1 MTSGRSGFGQD
12 RTRHFD
18 GDHSRSRM
26 STGVQRS
33 TSQPQPKSPG
43 DLPRLN
49 ETVLGMI
56 RAEAP
61 LGKILEVLCVN
72 IEKQQPGLLCSVLL
86 LDADGTTLRHGAA
99 PSLPGEYSRAVDG
112 VQIGPCAG
120 SCGTAV
126 YRKQAVVASD
136 IATDPLWDNFR
147 QVALPHGLRACWS
160 TPIASQDGRIL
171 GTFAVYYREPRTP
184 DEEHLRIITS
194 AKHLAGIAIEHDR
207 AKAELRAAEARYRT
221 LVERLPAIT
230 YIAEL
235 GAGGPWHYV
244 SPQIETMLGFPPA
257 EWLADPMNWMNH
269 IHPDDREIA
278 LAAEKL
284 FQETH
289 ELFQAEYRMCARDG
303 RLLWF
308 RDEGVLLQQADGQ
321 APLMQGV
328 LYDITERKRLEDQL
342 RHSQKME
349 AVGQLAGGVA
359 HDFNNLLMLIQAH
372 NEHLRDNLAADD
384 PARKD
389 ALQIEN
395 AVTRA
400 ASLTA
405 QLLTFSRKN
414 VLRPKI
420 LDLNAVLA
428 DVGKM
433 LHRLIGEN
441 IEVNIVPAS
450 SPARIKADPGQ
461 IEQVILNLAVN
472 SRDAMPAG
480 GKLTIT
486 ARQVELDEN
495 DSRNH
500 EGAPAGKYVMLSVS
514 DTGAGMDIE
523 TQAHIFEP
531 FFTTKAPGKGT
542 GLGLATVYGVVKQ
555 SDGWIWVD
563 SKPGRGTTFQI
574 YLPCV
579 QESGGEENTV
589 HEASI
594 EKIPQ
599 HESQAPK
606 ESTSRSVPSPETSPK
621 GTETVLV
628 VEDQDGIRDIVRE
641 SLRRN
646 GYTVLI
652 ANDGDEALQMAS
664 AYPEPIHLLITD
676 LVMPNIGG
684 RELAQRLT
692 PLRPAMKV
700 LFMSGYSEQSA
711 LEIEATSQSAQVLQ
725 KPFSLDALARNVR
738 RVLDEAGS

>member
-1 MTSGRSGFGQD
+1 
-12 RTRHFD
+12 
-18 GDHSRSRM
+18 M
-26 STGVQRS
+26 STGIQRAAS
-33 TSQPQPKSPG
+33 KHAPQSSE
-43 DLPRLN
+43 LPVLTD
-49 ETVLGMI
+49 TVLGMI
-56 RAEAP
+56 RAQALLP
-61 LGKILEVLCVN
+61 KILEVLCAH
-72 IEKQQPGLLCSVLL
+72 IEQQHPGLLCSILL

-99 PSLPGEYSRAVDG
+99 PSLPAEYSRAVDG

-120 SCGTAV
+120 SCGTAA
-126 YRKQAVVASD
+126 YRKQAVIVSD
-136 IATDPLWDNFR
+136 IATDPLWANIR
-147 QVALPHGLRACWS
+147 QLALPHGLRACWS
-160 TPIASQDGRIL
+160 TPIASQDGGIL
-171 GTFAVYYREPRTP
+171 GTFAIYYREPRSP
-184 DEEHLRIITS
+184 DAEHLRLITH
-194 AKHLAGIAIEHDR
+194 ATHLAGIAIECDR
-207 AKAELRAAEARYRT
+207 SKAELRAAEARYRT

-244 SPQIETMLGFPPA
+244 SPQIETMLGFTPD
-257 EWLADPMNWMNH
+257 EWLSDPMNWMNH
-269 IHPDDREIA
+269 IYPDDREIA

-308 RDEGVLLQQADGQ
+308 RDEGVLLQQTDGQ
-321 APLMQGV
+321 ALLMQGV

-372 NEHLRDNLAADD
+372 NEHLRERLALDD
-384 PARKD
+384 SARKD
-389 ALQIEN
+389 ALEIEN

-400 ASLTA
+400 ASLTG
-405 QLLTFSRKN
+405 QLLAFSRKQ
-414 VLRPKI
+414 VLRPKV

-428 DVGKM
+428 DVAKM

-441 IEVNIVPAS
+441 IAVQVVAKPS
-450 SPARIKADPGQ
+450 LGRVKADPGQ
-461 IEQVILNLAVN
+461 MEQVILNLAVN
-472 SRDAMPAG
+472 SRDAMPHG
-480 GKLTIT
+480 GKLTIET
-486 ARQVELDEN
+486 RDIELNED

-500 EGAPAGKYVMLSVS
+500 GGAPPGNYVMLQVS
-514 DTGAGMDIE
+514 DTGDGMDTE

-574 YLPCV
+574 YLPRV
-579 QESGGEENTV
+579 EESRGEESALEDIGV
-589 HEASI
+589 EEIHCKQSEADT
-594 EKIPQ
+594 
-599 HESQAPK
+599 SQAQ
-606 ESTSRSVPSPETSPK
+606 EQLTSKAAPSPTSAPK

-646 GYTVLI
+646 GYKVLI
-652 ANDGDEALQMAS
+652 AVDGNEALQMAS
-664 AYPEPIHLLITD
+664 AYPDPIHLLVTD

-700 LFMSGYSEQSA
+700 LFMSGYSEHSA
-711 LEIEATSQSAQVLQ
+711 LDIEATNQSATILQ
-725 KPFSLDALARNVR
+725 KPFSLDALARLVR
-738 RVLDEAGS
+738 RVLDEPGL

>member
-1 MTSGRSGFGQD
+1 
-12 RTRHFD
+12 
-18 GDHSRSRM
+18 M
-26 STGVQRS
+26 STGVQRTAKEDKPAAS
-33 TSQPQPKSPG
+33 G
-43 DLPRLN
+43 DLALLN
-49 ETVLGMI
+49 ESVLGLI
-56 RAEAP
+56 RAQVP
-61 LGKILEVLCVN
+61 LPKILETLCAHV
-72 IEKQQPGLLCSVLL
+72 EKQHPGLLCSVVL
-86 LDADGTTLRHGAA
+86 LDADGSTLRHGAA
-99 PSLPGEYSRAVDG
+99 PSLSKEYTQAING
-112 VQIGPCAG
+112 AQIGPCAG
-120 SCGTAV
+120 SCGTAA
-126 YRKQAVVASD
+126 YRKQSVVVSD
-136 IATDPLWDNFR
+136 ISTDPLWANCR
-147 QVALPHGLRACWS
+147 HLALQHGLRACWS
-160 TPIASQDGRIL
+160 SPIASQDGKVL
-171 GTFAVYYREPRTP
+171 GTFAVYYCEPRTP
-184 DEEHLRIITS
+184 DAEHVQLVAHAT
-194 AKHLAGIAIEHDR
+194 HLAGIAIEHDR

-257 EWLADPMNWMNH
+257 EWLSDPMNWMNH

-289 ELFQAEYRMCARDG
+289 ELYQAEYRMCARDG
-303 RLLWF
+303 RLMWF
-308 RDEGVLLQQADGQ
+308 RDEGVLLEQTDGQ
-321 APLMQGV
+321 GLLMQGV
-328 LYDITERKRLEDQL
+328 MHDITERKRLEDQL

-372 NEHLRDNLAADD
+372 NEHLRDHLAADD

-450 SPARIKADPGQ
+450 LPARIKADPSQ

-486 ARQVELDEN
+486 AYEVELDEN
-495 DSRNH
+495 DSRNP
-500 EGAPAGKYVMLSVS
+500 EGAPAGTYVVLSVS

-594 EKIPQ
+594 ERIPH

-606 ESTSRSVPSPETSPK
+606 EST
-621 GTETVLV
+621 
-628 VEDQDGIRDIVRE
+628 
-641 SLRRN
+641 
-646 GYTVLI
+646 
-652 ANDGDEALQMAS
+652 
-664 AYPEPIHLLITD
+664 
-676 LVMPNIGG
+676 
-684 RELAQRLT
+684 
-692 PLRPAMKV
+692 
-700 LFMSGYSEQSA
+700 
-711 LEIEATSQSAQVLQ
+711 
-725 KPFSLDALARNVR
+725 
-738 RVLDEAGS
+738 

>member
-1 MTSGRSGFGQD
+1 
-12 RTRHFD
+12 
-18 GDHSRSRM
+18 M
-26 STGVQRS
+26 STGIQRAAS
-33 TSQPQPKSPG
+33 KHPLQSSE
-43 DLPRLN
+43 LPLLTD
-49 ETVLGMI
+49 TVLGMI
-56 RAEAP
+56 RAQALLP
-61 LGKILEVLCVN
+61 KILEVLCAH
-72 IEKQQPGLLCSVLL
+72 IEQQHPGLLCSILL

-99 PSLPGEYSRAVDG
+99 PSLPAEYSRAVDG
-112 VQIGPCAG
+112 AQIGPCAG
-120 SCGTAV
+120 SCGTAA
-126 YRKQAVVASD
+126 YRKQPVIVSD
-136 IATDPLWDNFR
+136 IATDPLWANIR
-147 QVALPHGLRACWS
+147 QVPLHHGLRACWS
-160 TPIASQDGRIL
+160 TPIASQDGGIL
-171 GTFAVYYREPRTP
+171 GTFAIYYREPRTP
-184 DEEHLRIITS
+184 DAEHLQLITH
-194 AKHLAGIAIEHDR
+194 ATHLAGIAIECDR
-207 AKAELRAAEARYRT
+207 SKAELRAAEARYRT

-230 YIAEL
+230 YVAEL

-244 SPQIETMLGFPPA
+244 SPQIETMLGFTPA
-257 EWLADPMNWMNH
+257 EWLSDPMNWMNH

-278 LAAEKL
+278 LAAEEL

-372 NEHLRDNLAADD
+372 NEHLRERLAPDD
-384 PARKD
+384 SARKD
-389 ALQIEN
+389 ALEIEN

-400 ASLTA
+400 ASLTG
-405 QLLTFSRKN
+405 QLLAFSRKQ
-414 VLRPKI
+414 VLRPKV

-428 DVGKM
+428 DVAKM

-441 IEVNIVPAS
+441 IEVQVVSAPTLG
-450 SPARIKADPGQ
+450 RVKADPGQ
-461 IEQVILNLAVN
+461 MEQIILNLAVN
-472 SRDAMPAG
+472 SRDAMPHG
-480 GKLTIT
+480 GKLTIET
-486 ARQVELDEN
+486 RDIELNED

-500 EGAPAGKYVMLSVS
+500 GGAPPGNYVMLQVS
-514 DTGAGMDIE
+514 DTGDGMDTE

-574 YLPCV
+574 YLPRV
-579 QESGGEENTV
+579 EESRGEESALEDIEV
-589 HEASI
+589 EEIHGKQSEAGA
-594 EKIPQ
+594 
-599 HESQAPK
+599 SQAQ
-606 ESTSRSVPSPETSPK
+606 EQLTSKAAPSLASAPK

-628 VEDQDGIRDIVRE
+628 VEDQDGIRDIVKE

-646 GYTVLI
+646 GYNVLI
-652 ANDGDEALQMAS
+652 AVDGNEALQMAS
-664 AYPEPIHLLITD
+664 AYPDPIHLLVTD

-692 PLRPAMKV
+692 PLRPGMKV
-700 LFMSGYSEQSA
+700 LFMSGYSEHSA
-711 LEIEATSQSAQVLQ
+711 LDIEATNQSATILQ
-725 KPFSLDALARNVR
+725 KPFSLDALARLVR
-738 RVLDEAGS
+738 RVLDEPGL

>member
-1 MTSGRSGFGQD
+1 
-12 RTRHFD
+12 
-18 GDHSRSRM
+18 M
-26 STGVQRS
+26 STGIQRVA
-33 TSQPQPKSPG
+33 SPESLG
-43 DLPRLN
+43 PLESLALLN
-49 ETVLGMI
+49 ETLLAMI
-56 RAEAP
+56 RTQSP
-61 LGKILEVLCVN
+61 LPKILEVLCTH
-72 IEKQQPGLLCSVLL
+72 IEQRHPGLHCSVLL

-99 PSLPGEYSRAVDG
+99 PSLSTEYSRLVDG

-120 SCGTAV
+120 SCGTAA
-126 YRKQAVVASD
+126 YRKQSVMVSD
-136 IATDPLWDNFR
+136 IATDPLWKDCR
-147 QVALPHGLRACWS
+147 QFALPYGLRACWS
-160 TPIASQDGRIL
+160 SPIASQGGKVL
-171 GTFAVYYREPRTP
+171 GTFAVYYGEPRTP
-184 DEEHLRIITS
+184 DAEHVQLVTH
-194 AKHLAGIAIEHDR
+194 ATHLAGIAIEHDR

-244 SPQIETMLGFPPA
+244 SPQIETMVGFSPE
-257 EWLADPMNWMNH
+257 EWLSDPMNWMNH
-269 IHPDDREIA
+269 IYPEDREIV
-278 LAAEKL
+278 LDAENL
-284 FQETH
+284 FQQTH
-289 ELFQAEYRMCARDG
+289 DLFHAEYRMCARDG
-303 RLLWF
+303 RVLWF
-308 RDEGVLLQQADGQ
+308 RDEGVLLEQSEGRGL
-321 APLMQGV
+321 LMQGV
-328 LYDITERKRLEDQL
+328 MYDITERKRLEDEL

-372 NEHLRDNLAADD
+372 NEHLRDHLAADD

-450 SPARIKADPGQ
+450 LPARIKADPGQ

-589 HEASI
+589 HETLI

-606 ESTSRSVPSPETSPK
+606 ESTSRSVPSSETSPK
-621 GTETVLV
+621 GTETVMV

-646 GYTVLI
+646 GYKVLI
-652 ANDGDEALQMAS
+652 ANDGDEALQMAG

-738 RVLDEAGS
+738 RVLDGPGS

>member
-1 MTSGRSGFGQD
+1 
-12 RTRHFD
+12 
-18 GDHSRSRM
+18 M
-26 STGVQRS
+26 STGIQRAAHLQS
-33 TSQPQPKSPG
+33 LGTLES
-43 DLPRLN
+43 LPLLN
-49 ETVLGMI
+49 ESLLGMI
-56 RAEAP
+56 RTQAP
-61 LGKILEVLCVN
+61 LPKILDVLCTH
-72 IEKQQPGLLCSVLL
+72 IEQRYAGLHCSVLL

-99 PSLPGEYSRAVDG
+99 PSLPSAYSSLVDG
-112 VQIGPCAG
+112 VKIGPCAG
-120 SCGTAV
+120 SCGTAA
-126 YRKQAVVASD
+126 YRKQAVVVCD
-136 IATDPLWDNFR
+136 IATDPLWANCR
-147 QVALPHGLRACWS
+147 QFALPHGLRACWS
-160 TPIASQDGRIL
+160 SPIVSQDGKVL
-171 GTFAVYYREPRTP
+171 GTFAVYYCEPRTP
-184 DEEHLRIITS
+184 DAEHVQLVAHAT
-194 AKHLAGIAIEHDR
+194 HLAGIAIEHDR

-221 LVERLPAIT
+221 LVEHLPAIT

-244 SPQIETMLGFPPA
+244 SPQIETMLGFTPA
-257 EWLADPMNWMNH
+257 EWLSDPMNWMNH
-269 IHPDDREIA
+269 IYPEDREIA
-278 LAAEKL
+278 LAAENL

-303 RLLWF
+303 RVLWF
-308 RDEGVLLQQADGQ
+308 RDEGVLLKQSESRGL
-321 APLMQGV
+321 LMQGV
-328 LYDITERKRLEDQL
+328 MYEITERKRLEDQL
-342 RHSQKME
+342 RHSQKLE

-372 NEHLRDNLAADD
+372 NEHLREHLAADD

-420 LDLNAVLA
+420 LDLNLVLG

-441 IEVNIVPAS
+441 IEVNIVPAA
-450 SPARIKADPGQ
+450 SPVRVKADPGQ
-461 IEQVILNLAVN
+461 MEQVILNLAVN
-472 SRDAMPAG
+472 ARDAMPAG
-480 GKLTIT
+480 GRLTIT
-486 ARQVELDEN
+486 ASEVELDEN

-514 DTGAGMDIE
+514 DTGSGMDTE

-574 YLPCV
+574 YLPRV
-579 QESGGEENTV
+579 QEFVAN
-589 HEASI
+589 EASI
-594 EKIPQ
+594 EEIAPR
-599 HESQAPK
+599 ESQALK
-606 ESTSRSVPSPETSPK
+606 ESTSRIVPALETSAK

-646 GYTVLI
+646 GYKVLI
-652 ANDGDEALQMAS
+652 ANDGEEALQMAA
-664 AYPEPIHLLITD
+664 AYPDPIHLLITD

-692 PLRPAMKV
+692 PQRPTMKV

-711 LEIEATSQSAQVLQ
+711 LEIEATSQSATVLQ

>member
-1 MTSGRSGFGQD
+1 
-12 RTRHFD
+12 
-18 GDHSRSRM
+18 M
-26 STGVQRS
+26 STGIQKAL
-33 TSQPQPKSPG
+33 SQSLGPLES
-43 DLPRLN
+43 LALLN
-49 ETVLGMI
+49 ETLLGMI
-56 RAEAP
+56 RMQAP
-61 LGKILEVLCVN
+61 LTKILDVLCTH
-72 IEKQQPGLLCSVLL
+72 IEQRHPGLQCSILL
-86 LDADGTTLRHGAA
+86 LDGDGTTLRHGAA
-99 PSLPGEYSRAVDG
+99 PSLPEEYSRLVDG
-112 VQIGPCAG
+112 IEIGPCAG

-126 YRKQAVVASD
+126 YRKQSVIVSD
-136 IATDPLWDNFR
+136 IATDPLWSNFR
-147 QVALPHGLRACWS
+147 QLALPHGLCACWS
-160 TPIASQDGRIL
+160 TTIASQDGKVL

-184 DEEHLRIITS
+184 DAEHVQVVAHAT
-194 AKHLAGIAIEHDR
+194 HLAGIAIEHDR

-230 YIAEL
+230 YVAEL

-244 SPQIETMLGFPPA
+244 SPQIETMLGFSPA
-257 EWLADPMNWMNH
+257 EWLSDSMNWVNH
-269 IHPDDREIA
+269 IYPEDREIV
-278 LAAEKL
+278 LAAENL

-289 ELFQAEYRMCARDG
+289 DLFQAEYRMCARDG
-303 RLLWF
+303 RCLWF
-308 RDEGVLLQQADGQ
+308 RDEGVLLKQSEGRGL
-321 APLMQGV
+321 LMQGV
-328 LYDITERKRLEDQL
+328 MYEITERKRLEDEL

-372 NEHLRDNLAADD
+372 NEHLRDYLAADD

-405 QLLTFSRKN
+405 QLLTFSRKQ

-441 IEVNIVPAS
+441 IEVHIVPAS
-450 SPARIKADPGQ
+450 SPSRVKADPGQ

-472 SRDAMPAG
+472 ARDAMPAG

-486 ARQVELDEN
+486 VREVELDEN

-500 EGAPAGKYVMLSVS
+500 EGAPAGKYIMLSVS
-514 DTGAGMDIE
+514 DTGAGMDTE

-563 SKPGRGTTFQI
+563 SEPGRGTKFNI
-574 YLPCV
+574 HLPRV
-579 QESGGEENTV
+579 EESRREESRGKES
-589 HEASI
+589 EA
-594 EKIPQ
+594 E
-599 HESQAPK
+599 ESQAQAQLASKTLPALA
-606 ESTSRSVPSPETSPK
+606 TTPK

-628 VEDQDGIRDIVRE
+628 VEDQDGIRD
-641 SLRRN
+641 
-646 GYTVLI
+646 
-652 ANDGDEALQMAS
+652 
-664 AYPEPIHLLITD
+664 
-676 LVMPNIGG
+676 
-684 RELAQRLT
+684 
-692 PLRPAMKV
+692 
-700 LFMSGYSEQSA
+700 
-711 LEIEATSQSAQVLQ
+711 
-725 KPFSLDALARNVR
+725 
-738 RVLDEAGS
+738 